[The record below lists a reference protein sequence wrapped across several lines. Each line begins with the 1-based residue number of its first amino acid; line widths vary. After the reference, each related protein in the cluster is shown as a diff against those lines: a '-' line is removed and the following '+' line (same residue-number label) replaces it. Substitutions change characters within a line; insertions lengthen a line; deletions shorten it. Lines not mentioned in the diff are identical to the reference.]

1 MKIAFTIAT
10 ISYLPRAYVLATE
23 FLRFNRDYSFIVLLL
38 DTVDERLDPFFHDQI
53 SYIPVAVADA
63 NLPETLSTKLS
74 ISEISFTLKP
84 IVSLYLIENYPESVC
99 YFYFDADIAFY
110 HDVLEAETMLE
121 QYDFLLTPHF
131 NHPIIDDKIPTEL
144 DILRTGLYNMGFAAF
159 RNSANAKRILEWWKE
174 RVLIFGIENHD
185 LGLTADQMWMS
196 LAPLLFENIGIIR
209 NPGYNF
215 AYWNVHERSLKYEGE
230 KIFVN
235 NDEIPLVFVH
245 FADFDPE
252 KPNTFTNPKHFN
264 RTDISIN
271 IALKRLCN
279 DYANELLINR
289 FKAYR
294 NYNSQYASTA
304 RSRSWQ
310 QLRSAGNLHDR
321 VKYTSMF
328 FFYLLPASL
337 RKIFRRFS
345 LFILRNVK

>member
-10 ISYLPRAYVLATE
+10 ISYLPRAFILAAG
-23 FLRFNRDYSFIVLLL
+23 FLRFNRDYRFVVFLL
-38 DTVDERLDPFFHDQI
+38 DPVDERLDPFLHDQI
-53 SYIPVAVADA
+53 TYIPVAGIDED
-63 NLPETLSTKLS
+63 LPKKLSATLS

-84 IVSLYLIENYPESVC
+84 ILSLFLMEKFPEAVS

-110 HDVLEAETMLE
+110 HDVAEAETMLGRS
-121 QYDFLLTPHF
+121 DLLLTPHF
-131 NHPIIDDKIPTEL
+131 THPMNDDKVPTEL

-159 RNSANAKRILEWWKE
+159 RNSTNAKRILEWWRE
-174 RVLIFGIENHD
+174 RVLNFGIENHD

-196 LAPLLFENIGIIR
+196 LAPLLFQNIGIIR

-235 NDEIPLVFVH
+235 DEFPLVFVH
-245 FADFDPE
+245 FADFDPK
-252 KPNTFTNPKHFN
+252 KPDIFTNPKHFN
-264 RTDISIN
+264 RLDTTDN
-271 IALKRLCN
+271 PAMKRLCN

-289 FKAYR
+289 FETYR
-294 NYNSQYASTA
+294 NYRSQYASTP

-310 QLRSAGNLHDR
+310 QLLAAGNLRDR
-321 VKYTSMF
+321 LKYASVF
-328 FFYLLPASL
+328 FLNLLPVSL